1 MSSGSFLYDRVRDLS
16 LEIGRAEL
24 SGRSS
29 DTSYGFIRPT
39 TVVTLCGEDTIGV
52 GEDVTTDP
60 DDHERF
66 QADGIGMDLTGSY
79 TVNSFA
85 TRVADLDPVS
95 SDDWNEPGTARRWGI
110 ESAGLDLALRQAGRT
125 LGDVLDRSYDPVR
138 FVASL
143 RLENPVS
150 TEPLRAWR
158 AIDSDLGFKLDV
170 VPRWDRAF
178 IKELSTFD
186 GIYVLDFKAQY
197 ARDDDRAATDPDLYE
212 TIVEAFPNAVLEDPI
227 FTDSPYDELL
237 RGQEERISWDA
248 RIDGVDAVEAL
259 PFAPSWLNIKPAR
272 FGSLASLLDTIEYA
286 LERDIQLY
294 GGGMFEQDRGR
305 AHLHALASLFYPD
318 GPNDVAPPRYNETEP
333 SADVP
338 HSPLEPPATPGLGF

>member
-1 MSSGSFLYDRVRDLS
+1 MSVVSSLYDRVRDLP
-16 LEIGRAEL
+16 LEIEQAEL

-29 DTSYGFIRPT
+29 ETSYGFTRPT
-39 TVVTLCGEDTIGV
+39 TVVTLRGEEAIGV

-60 DDHERF
+60 GDHERF
-66 QADGIGMDLTGSY
+66 QADGIGADLTGSY
-79 TVNSFA
+79 TVDSFA
-85 TRVADLDPVS
+85 TRVADLASVS
-95 SDDWNEPGTARRWGI
+95 SDGWNEPGTARRWGI

-125 LGDVLDRSYDPVR
+125 LGEALDRSYHSVR

-158 AIDSDLGFKLDV
+158 AVDSDLGFKLDV
-170 VPRWDRAF
+170 VPGWDRAF
-178 IKELSTFD
+178 VEKLSTFD
-186 GIYVLDFKAQY
+186 GIHVLDFKAQY

-212 TIVEAFPNAVLEDPI
+212 TVVEAFPDAVLEDPI
-227 FTDSPYDELL
+227 VTDSPYGELF

-248 RIDGVDAVEAL
+248 RINGVDAVETL

-272 FGSLASLLDTIEYA
+272 FGSVASLLDTIEYA
-286 LERDIQLY
+286 LERNIQLY

-318 GPNDVAPPRYNETEP
+318 GPTM
-333 SADVP
+333 
-338 HSPLEPPATPGLGF
+338 